1 MKSLKILDSIILLSW
16 FALLLIIIILAISLS
31 NRNKEIE
38 PSTIAFC
45 GTSSIGDAVSPSDSS
60 YSNYIEGKD
69 LFRANC
75 ATCHN
80 KNMVSDMTGPALKG
94 VRKRWDKYPKEDLYD
109 WIRNSQKLIQEKHP
123 RALILWEKWNPTM
136 MNSYPN
142 LSNEEIE
149 KIFLFIE
156 K

>member
-16 FALLLIIIILAISLS
+16 FALLVIIIILAISLS
-31 NRNKEIE
+31 NRNTEIE
-38 PSTIAFC
+38 PSAIAFC
-45 GTSSIGDAVSPSDSS
+45 GTSSIGDSVSPPDSS